1 MLIFIGYDS
10 RSKGYKWYN
19 PRNSKIIIKRDV
31 EFDEANSWDWSS
43 PKEVGLFFFFFLSLS
58 WKMRSKQ
65 VKLTPSSMEQV
76 QVKEYKARGA
86 FEKYIMSQNR

>member
-1 MLIFIGYDS
+1 MIQGPKAISGIIQEIARLSLKEMLSSMKQIHGIGVLQNNYA
-10 RSKGYKWYN
+10 
-19 PRNSKIIIKRDV
+19 
-31 EFDEANSWDWSS
+31 F
-43 PKEVGLFFFFFLSLS
+43 FFFFFLSLS

>member
-1 MLIFIGYDS
+1 
-10 RSKGYKWYN
+10 
-19 PRNSKIIIKRDV
+19 
-31 EFDEANSWDWSS
+31 
-43 PKEVGLFFFFFLSLS
+43 
-58 WKMRSKQ
+58 MRSKQ